1 MRLACV
7 QFHPEF
13 GAAGRNLDRIRA
25 MIPPAQADLVALP
38 ELCTTGY
45 AFADRD
51 ELGALA
57 EAIPDGPSTAALVDI
72 ARATGAVICAGLA
85 ERAGER
91 LFNSAVLVGPG
102 GYVGRYRKIH
112 LFDRENAL
120 FDRGDLG
127 FPTFDAAGARLGIM
141 ICFDW
146 WYPESARALT
156 LAGAQ
161 VILHP
166 SNIVMPYCQ
175 SAMRV
180 RCLENHVIAA
190 TANRVGEETRA
201 GATLRFTG
209 RSQITG
215 FKGEVLA
222 SAGGESEAWID
233 ADVEPWRASERGVGS
248 VEDFMAL
255 RSPAGYAG
263 W

>member
-1 MRLACV
+1 MRLAGV

-13 GAAGRNLDRIRA
+13 GSVDRNLDRIRA
-25 MIPPAQADLVALP
+25 IIPPAQADLVALP

-45 AFADRD
+45 AFADRG
-51 ELGALA
+51 ELAALA

-72 ARATGAVICAGLA
+72 ARASGSVICAGLA

-102 GYVGRYRKIH
+102 GYIGRYRKIH

-127 FPTFDAAGARLGIM
+127 FPAFDAAGARLGIM

-166 SNIVMPYCQ
+166 SNLVMPYCQ

-180 RCLENHVIAA
+180 RCLENHVIAV
-190 TANRVGEETRA
+190 TANRVGEESRA
-201 GATLRFTG
+201 GTTFRFTG

-215 FKGEVLA
+215 FKGDILAGADDGSEV
-222 SAGGESEAWID
+222 WIE
-233 ADVEPWRASERGVGS
+233 ADVEPWRASERSVGS

-255 RSPAGYAG
+255 RSPASYAG